1 MTSFE
6 VSRQPFTATAVDAL
20 AGAGERY
27 TNWPVVY
34 VLSDDRF
41 VYVGETLNAAKR
53 LRQHRD
59 ARSRNRAMTQMRI
72 VLHDRFNKSACL
84 DLESQLIRYF
94 GGDGHLQVRNRND
107 GVTDADYFDREAYQ
121 QTFAEIFEHLRAEG
135 LFAQSRHEIRN
146 SDLFKLS
153 PFKAL
158 APEQRAAVEGILDG
172 LFDDLESGRR
182 SMSVVEGAAG
192 TGKTVVAVYLLK
204 LLRDIAEAGD
214 GDAYETD
221 SVFSDYFLPGYRQL
235 AADLRVGL
243 VIPQQ
248 SLRASVQKVFRRTPG
263 LDRRMVMSPFELGA
277 REDRFDL
284 LVVDEAHRLTRRGA
298 QAAGPLNARY
308 RDINVALFGADDP
321 QLTQLDWIRALS
333 DHQIFLVDS
342 GQSVRP
348 ADVSPDTQRALVAE
362 AQRGHR
368 HHRLMTQ
375 MRVKAGT
382 DYVGYVRSVLAGGS
396 PAPVDVGDYDLR
408 FFESAADMR
417 AAIARRDEEHGLG
430 RMLAG
435 YGYRWRSKTDPDAY
449 DVEIGDLR
457 MRWNIATTDW
467 VNSPGS
473 PDEVGSIHTIQGY
486 DLNYAGVIVGPE
498 LFWDAAEQRI
508 RVDRS
513 RYFDRNGKVDL
524 PKLGLK
530 TTDDDLLAL
539 IVNIYV
545 VLMTRGML
553 GTYVYVHDEAL
564 RDQLRPLFGGARP
577 LGAGLDGA

>member
-6 VSRQPFTATAVDAL
+6 VFRQPFTATAVDAL
-20 AGAGERY
+20 TGAGERY
-27 TNWPVVY
+27 ANWPVVY
-34 VLSDDRF
+34 VLNDDRS
-41 VYVGETLNAAKR
+41 VYVGETLNAVKR
-53 LRQHRD
+53 MRQHRD
-59 ARSRNRAMTQMRI
+59 PRSRNRAMKQLRI

-94 GGDGHLQVRNRND
+94 GGDGLLQVRNRND
-107 GVTDADYFDREAYQ
+107 GVTDADYYDRDAYQ

-158 APEQRAAVEGILDG
+158 VPEQRAAVEGILDG
-172 LFDDLESGRR
+172 LFDDLEAGRT

-192 TGKTVVAVYLLK
+192 TGKTVVAIYLLK
-204 LLRDIAEAGD
+204 LLRDIAEAD
-214 GDAYETD
+214 ATDAYETD
-221 SVFSDYFLPGYRQL
+221 SVFADYFLPGYRQL
-235 AADLRVGL
+235 AVDLRVGL

-263 LDRRMVMSPFELGA
+263 LDKRMVLSPFELGR
-277 REDRFDL
+277 REERFDL

-308 RDINVALFGADDP
+308 REINEALFGADDP
-321 QLTQLDWIRALS
+321 RYTQLDWIRELS

-348 ADVSPDTQRALVAE
+348 ADVSPETQRSLVAE

-375 MRVKAGT
+375 LRVKAGT
-382 DYVGYVRSVLAGGS
+382 DYVGYVRAVLEGS
-396 PAPVDVGDYDLR
+396 TPAPIDVGEYDLR
-408 FFESAADMR
+408 FFDSAAAMR
-417 AAIARRDEEHGLG
+417 AEVAQRNTEQGLG
-430 RMLAG
+430 RMLSG
-435 YGYRWRSKTDPDAY
+435 YGYEWRSRKDPAAF
-449 DVEIGDLR
+449 DVDTGDLQ
-457 MRWNIATTDW
+457 MRWNSATTDW

-486 DLNYAGVIVGPE
+486 DLNYAGVIIGPE
-498 LFWDAAEQRI
+498 LFWDQAEQRI
-508 RVDRS
+508 RVDRA

-553 GTYVYVHDEAL
+553 GTYVWVHDPAL
-564 RDQLRPLFGGARP
+564 REHLRPLLGGARS
-577 LGAGLDGA
+577 ARA